1 MFSLMPSEVATL
13 LLVVVGAL
21 TGLLL
26 AVFVLFPRS
35 AQTVPALVTCPLLQ
49 RRVTAQ
55 VARDDWTRRLTD
67 VTRCSVL
74 GGDVRFCRKA
84 CLAADDAQLTIPS
97 T

>member
-13 LLVVVGAL
+13 VLLVLGAL

-26 AVFVLFPRS
+26 GVLVLCSRS
-35 AQTVPALVTCPLLQ
+35 TQTMPALVTCPLLQ

-55 VARDDWTRRLTD
+55 VARDDWTRRPTD
-67 VTRCSVL
+67 VTCCAVL

-84 CLAADDAQLTIPS
+84 CLAADDVQLTIPS